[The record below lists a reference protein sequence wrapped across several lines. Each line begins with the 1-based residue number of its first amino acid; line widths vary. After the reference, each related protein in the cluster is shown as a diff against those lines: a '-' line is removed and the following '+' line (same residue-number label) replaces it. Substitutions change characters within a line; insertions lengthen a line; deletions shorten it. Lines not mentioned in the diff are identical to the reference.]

1 MKKFNDIQE
10 TLVPTDDEKS
20 SVVKK
25 EQHVPKDFL
34 KSLEKQRD
42 DSFHMKERDYMSV
55 ASIPVAVHEQ
65 WLKEGFDLMKEPAHK
80 IVARLKQQNL
90 DAFVTTKKRV

>member
-1 MKKFNDIQE
+1 
-10 TLVPTDDEKS
+10 
-20 SVVKK
+20 
-25 EQHVPKDFL
+25 
-34 KSLEKQRD
+34 
-42 DSFHMKERDYMSV
+42 MKERDYMSV

-90 DAFVTTKKRV
+90 DAFVTTKKKV